1 MTAYNICQSGLGI
14 CFIGDIILSRIP
26 RNKNVVYYRLPTQHN
41 TRRVCFYWKKGR
53 YFSRAMEE
61 FLNGCCRIDESFSVF
76 TWIVECSILLNNPAR
91 RVGRGFHCNRQDFSP
106 RAVLESRFSPAL
118 RFSWLLRHLSV
129 LRKTGTWLLQCRPST
144 PTLYH
149 TIDTHPESGNKRA
162 MFAVT
167 NLYCYRVTLIID
179 WQITHCCKLL
189 YLFATF
195 VIRYIRHIPYFHFSG

>member
-1 MTAYNICQSGLGI
+1 MVSIFYCKLNHGDRNAGLFSPEAASACVI
-14 CFIGDIILSRIP
+14 FKSS
-26 RNKNVVYYRLPTQHN
+26 K
-41 TRRVCFYWKKGR
+41 
-53 YFSRAMEE
+53 YF
-61 FLNGCCRIDESFSVF
+61 
-76 TWIVECSILLNNPAR
+76 LNNPAR
-91 RVGRGFHCNRQDFSP
+91 RVGRGFHCSRQDFSH

-162 MFAVT
+162 RFIVT

-195 VIRYIRHIPYFHFSG
+195 VIRCIQHIPYFHFSG

>member
-1 MTAYNICQSGLGI
+1 MPKIQYLYKTRWVIPSIYPQKLGVILQNMNFSRYYRNRGKYIYGFDPNIFI
-14 CFIGDIILSRIP
+14 CFS
-26 RNKNVVYYRLPTQHN
+26 KLP
-41 TRRVCFYWKKGR
+41 
-53 YFSRAMEE
+53 FS
-61 FLNGCCRIDESFSVF
+61 
-76 TWIVECSILLNNPAR
+76 LNNPAR
-91 RVGRGFHCNRQDFSP
+91 RVGRGFHCSRQNFSH

-162 MFAVT
+162 RFTVT

-179 WQITHCCKLL
+179 WQIPYYCKCL
-189 YLFATF
+189 YQFATF
-195 VIRYIRHIPYFHFSG
+195 VIHCIRHIPYFHFSG